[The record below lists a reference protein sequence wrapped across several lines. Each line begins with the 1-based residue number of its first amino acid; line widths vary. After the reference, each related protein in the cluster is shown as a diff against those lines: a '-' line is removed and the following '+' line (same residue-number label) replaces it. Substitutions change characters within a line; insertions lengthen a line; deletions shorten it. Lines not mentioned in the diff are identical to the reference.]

1 MLQAREGD
9 VRKTPLGR
17 TRSNVPPPK
26 EIQHPI
32 VSKSQSV
39 DNVGASYQ
47 NMQSQ
52 ENLHRKLQRQL
63 TLNPNSDPR
72 LINRRYMPVQPS
84 NSNPLQGTLPNP
96 FLSPTSWDMHQ
107 HVTRIASAPDSYRNW
122 PQTQTVPHR
131 PMHRLSSCSDPQLN
145 IWPAQWAGQ
154 PSVSS
159 HSLLEE
165 TRRKMHYHLAA
176 IFPEEQV
183 TQAMQLYPEET
194 NPQKICAAI
203 LSIFHKT

>member
-1 MLQAREGD
+1 MQAREGD
-9 VRKTPLGR
+9 IRKTPLGR
-17 TRSNVPPPK
+17 TRSNIPPPK

-72 LINRRYMPVQPS
+72 LLNRRYLPLQPS

-96 FLSPTSWDMHQ
+96 FLNPSGWDMHQ

-122 PQTQTVPHR
+122 PQTQTIQHG

-145 IWPAQWAGQ
+145 VWPAQWTGQ
-154 PSVSS
+154 PSVPS
-159 HSLLEE
+159 HPSMLEE
-165 TRRKMHYHLAA
+165 ARRKMHYHLAA

-183 TQAMQLYPEET
+183 THAMQLYPEET

-203 LSIFHKT
+203 LSIIHKT